1 MNILKIFLKF
11 FLIGLLICSIFIGCC
26 IGMYYAV
33 ITHWILGLAA
43 VVIFGA
49 IVSGGFGV
57 LFFGVNYWKRT

>member
-1 MNILKIFLKF
+1 
-11 FLIGLLICSIFIGCC
+11 
-26 IGMYYAV
+26 MYYAV

-43 VVIFGA
+43 VAIFGA